1 MTRLSPVTSP
11 LVPRLVASFRTRLFA
26 ALSYLVVGVL
36 MFIPMPSS
44 GGPPTLPHLDKLV
57 HVACWGLLGLA
68 TWLVVARQRWLWA
81 VGLATLFGVL
91 VELGQGL
98 TTTRSA
104 DLWDALADLIGAA
117 LGATLAHF
125 TNARTGASP

>member
-1 MTRLSPVTSP
+1 MTRVFPVDSQ
-11 LVPRLVASFRTRLFA
+11 LVPRLVTSFRLRLFA
-26 ALSYLVVGVL
+26 ALSYLVVGAL

-44 GGPPTLPHLDKLV
+44 GGPPTIPHLDKLV
-57 HVACWGLLGLA
+57 HVACWGLLGFA
-68 TWLVVARQRWLWA
+68 TWLTVARQRWLWA
-81 VGLATLFGVL
+81 VGLAAVFGVL

-117 LGATLAHF
+117 LGATLAHLM
-125 TNARTGASP
+125 NARTGASP